1 MKTSLQ
7 TIARGALA
15 GCLVLAGLIFVI
27 RLAPTASSS
36 PSIEEFTGQIA
47 EVRVTSIPAEAGFRF
62 STSSPAPKDAGS
74 VAAPRLVGMAGRSAY
89 LRGASGETER
99 VSVGDELDGWS
110 VARIGEKSVTLTN
123 GARSEQLKMFQ

>member
-1 MKTSLQ
+1 MRTSLQ
-7 TIARGALA
+7 TIARGVLA

-27 RLAPTASSS
+27 PLSPAASSP
-36 PSIEEFTGQIA
+36 PSVEEFTGQIA
-47 EVRVTSIPAEAGFRF
+47 EVRVTSIPAETGFRF
-62 STSSPAPKDAGS
+62 STSSPAPADAGD
-74 VAAPRLVGMAGRSAY
+74 VAAPRLVGIAGRSAY
-89 LRGASGETER
+89 LKGASGETER